1 MAAQLRTL
9 ARNRISLVWLAL
21 IVLTL
26 ISWRVGTDG
35 GFSAKLAA
43 VIVLIVAFFK
53 VRLVGLY
60 FMELREAP
68 IQLRMILEGYCL
80 VVCATLVIMFL
91 AASGH

>member
-35 GFSAKLAA
+35 GFTPKLAT

-80 VVCATLVIMFL
+80 VVCTTLIIMYL
-91 AASGH
+91 AG

>member
-9 ARNRISLVWLAL
+9 ARNRISLVWLGL

-35 GFSAKLAA
+35 GFTPKLAT

-80 VVCATLVIMFL
+80 VVCTTLIIMYL
-91 AASGH
+91 AG

>member
-9 ARNRISLVWLAL
+9 ARNRISLVWLGL

-35 GFSAKLAA
+35 GFTPKLAT

-80 VVCATLVIMFL
+80 VVCTTLIIMYL
-91 AASGH
+91 AAGGS